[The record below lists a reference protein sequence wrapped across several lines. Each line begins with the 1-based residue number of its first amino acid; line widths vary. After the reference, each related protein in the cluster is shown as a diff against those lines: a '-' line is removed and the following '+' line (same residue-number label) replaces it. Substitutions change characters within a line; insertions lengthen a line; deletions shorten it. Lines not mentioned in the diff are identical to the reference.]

1 MIICGV
7 DGAISTTGICIYDN
21 DTNDLINVSKIS
33 TNYGSIKH
41 DTDDNRIIYVVN
53 EIISIC
59 KKFNVEMIILEDQFV
74 GFKTSKKT
82 AMQLSRLRGAL
93 MYSCNINNISI
104 KYMNTNSVAKIVKE
118 ISGLTFTKEEDKK
131 LCVYNSIKEI
141 FKGNSIVEN
150 LGEYNNKSNKNKN
163 SDMFDAL
170 ALIVAY
176 NYDCKQLS

>member
-7 DGAISTTGICIYDN
+7 DGAISTTGICIYN
-21 DTNDLINVSKIS
+21 EINNDLIAVRKIS
-33 TNYGSIKH
+33 TNYGPIKNE
-41 DTDDNRIIYVVN
+41 TDDNRIVYVVN
-53 EIISIC
+53 EIISVC
-59 KKFNVEMIILEDQFV
+59 KEFNVEMLILEDQFV

-93 MYSCNINNISI
+93 MYSCNINNIKI
-104 KYMNTNSVAKIVKE
+104 KYMNTNTVAKIVKAV
-118 ISGLTFTKEEDKK
+118 SGLSFSKEDDKK

-141 FKGNSIVEN
+141 FKGNSIIEN
-150 LGEYNNKSNKNKN
+150 LGEYNNKNNKNKN

-176 NYDCKQLS
+176 KHDCE